1 MTARTTDPHAIDGKF
16 PVPAQHFAVVVV
28 GAGKSGT
35 QSAIAAARAG
45 NTVLLVDEN
54 PVSGA
59 LIGTDVPYFFGG
71 RATTAVQNSERMLET
86 VFANMPWLEDAIE
99 AGIEV
104 QLGTTAWGVYR
115 NGPLV
120 GSLPAQVV
128 GLADAERSWLVG
140 FDRLVLATGARDLP
154 IAFPGWNQPGV
165 MGAAALR
172 TLLEVYDAFAGRRIV
187 VVGSHD
193 LGLETALLAHGRGI
207 EVAGILEVRST
218 PQGAPGLV
226 RQVEHAGIAI
236 HCGVA
241 PVEARGGIDGV
252 EALTLSDISTVACDS
267 VVMAIGL
274 VPMIELIDAMNG
286 ARRFDA
292 NRGGWIP
299 VADAMVE
306 AVGQCAGLDDTG
318 FDHAAY
324 RQDWMEALGGACGGD
339 TIICQCEEMTLA
351 DLIGLQPP
359 RYLDRPP
366 AMQKRS
372 LGSLLADGPPN
383 QDQVKR
389 LTRSGMGQCQGRRCR
404 DQVAMILAAEA
415 GKPLGEVPL
424 ATHRAPVRPL
434 PLKVIADWDESE
446 AMRAGWDVWMGIPTQ
461 WVPYAD
467 IGTPFEEENRRRL
480 GGNMSL

>member
-1 MTARTTDPHAIDGKF
+1 MTTRSIDPHAIDGKF
-16 PVPAQHFAVVVV
+16 PLPAQHFAVVVV

-35 QSAIAAARAG
+35 QAAVEAAKSG
-45 NTVLLVDEN
+45 QTVLLVDEN

-71 RATTAVQNSERMLET
+71 RATTAVQNSERMVET
-86 VFANMPWLEDAIE
+86 VFTNLPWLMEAIDA
-99 AGIEV
+99 GVDV

-120 GSLPAQVV
+120 GSLPAQVIA
-128 GLADAERSWLVG
+128 LADAERSWLVG

-172 TLLEVYDAFAGRRIV
+172 KLLEMYDAFAGRQIV
-187 VVGSHD
+187 VAGSHD
-193 LGLETALLAHGRGI
+193 LGLETALLAHSRGI
-207 EVAGILEVRST
+207 AVACILEVRDA
-218 PQGAPGLV
+218 PQGDPA
-226 RQVEHAGIAI
+226 RIADIEQAGIPV
-236 HCGVA
+236 HCGVS
-241 PVEARGGIDGV
+241 PVLAKGGIDGV
-252 EALTLSDISTVACDS
+252 EALVLSDGSTITCDS
-267 VVMAIGL
+267 LVMAVGL
-274 VPMIELIDAMNG
+274 VPMIELVDAMNG
-286 ARRFDA
+286 ARRFEA
-292 NRGGWIP
+292 ARGGWIP
-299 VADAMVE
+299 SVE
-306 AVGQCAGLDDTG
+306 GNIQTVGRCAGLADTG
-318 FDHAAY
+318 FDHTAY
-324 RQDWMEALGGACGGD
+324 RQDWMDALGGACGGD

-351 DLIGLQPP
+351 DLIGVQPP
-359 RYLDRPP
+359 QYLDRPP

-372 LGSLLADGPPN
+372 LKSLLQDGPPN
-383 QDQVKR
+383 QDQIKR

-415 GKPLGEVPL
+415 GSQVAEIPL

-446 AMRAGWDVWMGIPTQ
+446 EMRAGWDVWMGIPTQ